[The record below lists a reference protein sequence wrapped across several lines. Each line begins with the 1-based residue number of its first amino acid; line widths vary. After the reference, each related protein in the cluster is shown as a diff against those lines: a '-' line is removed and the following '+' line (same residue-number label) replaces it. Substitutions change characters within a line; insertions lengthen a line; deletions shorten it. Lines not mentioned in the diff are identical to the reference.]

1 MSRVYYRSSKA
12 RRRKAKGVPAFDW
25 FKPRISSTRSTERA
39 ARSEENE
46 DLSDVAFNVLD
57 LLANDVEA
65 HGLGEGTA
73 LADGHDITDADAEG
87 GRAVDRDGSVALL
100 KTVVLLDE
108 VEVVAADDN
117 RVLHLGGDD
126 DAPKETS
133 ESV

>member
-1 MSRVYYRSSKA
+1 
-12 RRRKAKGVPAFDW
+12 
-25 FKPRISSTRSTERA
+25 
-39 ARSEENE
+39 
-46 DLSDVAFNVLD
+46 VLD
-57 LLANDVEA
+57 LLADDVEA

-126 DAPKETS
+126 DAPIETS

>member
-1 MSRVYYRSSKA
+1 MRTRLSYEIMLISNSTLLQNQFNTARARGSHELSR
-12 RRRKAKGVPAFDW
+12 
-25 FKPRISSTRSTERA
+25 
-39 ARSEENE
+39 RSEEDE
-46 DLSDVAFNVLD
+46 DLLDVTFNVLD
-57 LLANDVEA
+57 LLADDVEA

-87 GRAVDRDGSVALL
+87 GRAVGRDGSVALL

-117 RVLHLGGDD
+117 RVLHFGGDD

>member
-1 MSRVYYRSSKA
+1 MEGEGLLS
-12 RRRKAKGVPAFDW
+12 GVG
-25 FKPRISSTRSTERA
+25 
-39 ARSEENE
+39 
-46 DLSDVAFNVLD
+46 LSLSVNLD
-57 LLANDVEA
+57 HVEA
-65 HGLGEGTA
+65 DCLGKGSA
-73 LADGHDITDADAEG
+73 LADGHDITDSDAEG

>member
-1 MSRVYYRSSKA
+1 M
-12 RRRKAKGVPAFDW
+12 
-25 FKPRISSTRSTERA
+25 
-39 ARSEENE
+39 
-46 DLSDVAFNVLD
+46 LD

-73 LADGHDITDADAEG
+73 LADGHDITDSDAEG

-126 DAPKETS
+126 DAPIETS